1 MKNMMN
7 FVEGVGSILNIIPT
21 IESPKIKL
29 ISSNFHDDYNKLTGD
44 WQNVGND
51 IKQAMNKYDT
61 STPKQ

>member
-7 FVEGVGSILNIIPT
+7 FVEGVGNLLNIIPT
-21 IESPKIKL
+21 IESPKIQL
-29 ISSNFHDDYNKLTGD
+29 ISSSFHDDYNKLTGD

-61 STPKQ
+61 STPI